1 MEDRRETRSAEARPT
16 DLVQRTGQGQPAVV
30 YEIHRIK
37 PLAQLR
43 ASDVPMG
50 MDPYDLAT
58 DFSP

>member
-1 MEDRRETRSAEARPT
+1 MEDRRDSRSAEARTT
-16 DLVQRTGQGQPAVV
+16 DPIQATGQPQPAVV
-30 YEIHRIK
+30 YEVQRIK

-58 DFSP
+58 DFNP

>member
-1 MEDRRETRSAEARPT
+1 MEDRRVTSSGEP
-16 DLVQRTGQGQPAVV
+16 RTTELPQGVGQTQPAVV
-30 YEIHRIK
+30 YEIPRIK
-37 PLAQLR
+37 PLAELR